1 MRALRGIAE
10 RLRLERVVGKHIYVA
25 YTGGTIGMKM
35 TPQGYAPV
43 RGYLQELMRGMHE
56 FRHTELPAY
65 TIHEYTPLLDSS
77 NMMPDDWLLIARD
90 IAANYDR
97 YDGFVVLH
105 GTDTMAYTASALTFM
120 LRGLQKPVIVT
131 GSQIPLCEVR
141 NDARDNLIASL
152 LIAARFPLPEVTLYF
167 GNKLLR
173 GCRSTKVSA
182 DGFEAFSSPN
192 HPPLGV
198 AGVDVRIDAELARR
212 PPAPPVSLT
221 VQEMSAATVGLLWLF
236 PGISAEMVSKILQP
250 PVNGIVLAVYG
261 VGNGPDR
268 DERLIE
274 ALREATKRG
283 VVIVA
288 CTQCQQGTVNL
299 HDYATGSALAGAGVV
314 SGFDMTTE
322 AALTKMLYL
331 FGTGCS
337 AEQVKSAMQQNLC
350 GELTVPGDLSREED

>member
-1 MRALRGIAE
+1 MD
-10 RLRLERVVGKHIYVA
+10 KHIYIA

-35 TPQGYAPV
+35 TPEGYAPV
-43 RGYLQELMRGMHE
+43 PGYLQELMSQMHE
-56 FRHTELPAY
+56 FKHAALPAY

-77 NMMPDDWLLIARD
+77 NMLPADWLLIARD

-105 GTDTMAYTASALTFM
+105 GTDTMAYTASALAFM
-120 LRGLQKPVIVT
+120 LRGLAKPVIVT

-152 LIAARFPLPEVTLYF
+152 LIAANFALPEVALFF

-182 DGFEAFSSPN
+182 DGFEAFASPN
-192 HPPLGV
+192 YPPLGE
-198 AGVDVRIDAELARR
+198 AGVDIRVNAELARR
-212 PPAPPVSLT
+212 PPASPMTLT
-221 VQEMSAATVGLLWLF
+221 VQEMSVVTVGLLWLF
-236 PGISAEMVSKILQP
+236 PGISAEMVSKILLP
-250 PVNGIVLAVYG
+250 PVKGVVLAVYG

-274 ALREATKRG
+274 ALRTATQRG

-299 HDYATGSALAGAGVV
+299 HDYATGSALARAGVL

-337 AEQVKSAMQQNLC
+337 VEQVKDKMQENLF
-350 GELTVPGDLSREED
+350 GELSPSCDFQKDA

>member
-1 MRALRGIAE
+1 
-10 RLRLERVVGKHIYVA
+10 VSKHLYIA

-35 TPQGYAPV
+35 TSEGYAPV
-43 RGYLQELMRGMHE
+43 PGYLQALMSDMPE
-56 FRHTELPAY
+56 FKHAALPRY

-77 NMMPDDWLLIARD
+77 NMMPADWRLIGGD

-105 GTDTMAYTASALTFM
+105 GTDTMAYTASALAFM
-120 LRGLQKPVIVT
+120 LQGLQKPVILT

-141 NDARDNLIASL
+141 SDAHDNLITSL
-152 LIAARFPLPEVTLYF
+152 LIAADSSVPEVGLYF

-182 DGFEAFSSPN
+182 DGFEAFASPN
-192 HPPLGV
+192 YPSLGV
-198 AGVDVRIDAELARR
+198 AGVDIRINAEFVRRR
-212 PPAPPVSLT
+212 PTEAATLT
-221 VQEMSAATVGLLWLF
+221 VPEMSPATVGLLWLF
-236 PGISAEMVSKILQP
+236 PGISAEMVSQILQP
-250 PVNGIVLAVYG
+250 PVRGVILAVYG

-268 DERLIE
+268 DKRLLA
-274 ALREATKRG
+274 ALREATDRG

-288 CTQCQQGTVNL
+288 CTQCLQGTVNL
-299 HDYATGSALAGAGVV
+299 HDYATGSALARAGVV

-331 FGTGCS
+331 FGIGCS
-337 AEQVKSAMQQNLC
+337 PEQVVAKMQASLC
-350 GELTVPGDLSREED
+350 GELTPAIDPRRHAG